1 MPFQDLTKRRKKQA
15 TRTKIIAHPGNALF
29 QWPSDFRDEILKKP
43 PRRAIYGAMIEISA
57 LGGSAMKRNVLIVA
71 GLALAIVGIRLLLAA
86 PEWFKQRRENRQFI
100 AVNNLTPERLLARCG
115 QPLADE
121 TKNLYPI
128 VARDISYQS
137 EAHSTVVLKFSK
149 TAEEASD
156 WVFMSMQ
163 DSARGTEYETPTAK
177 IAALSCLDSSK

>member
-1 MPFQDLTKRRKKQA
+1 
-15 TRTKIIAHPGNALF
+15 
-29 QWPSDFRDEILKKP
+29 
-43 PRRAIYGAMIEISA
+43 
-57 LGGSAMKRNVLIVA
+57 MKRNVLIVA